1 MTVEDILET
10 IEKKSN
16 LISTVY
22 FICVILFASS
32 FSTLAPLEMGIARNN
47 IASSVDK
54 TKVYLGG
61 RYFLG
66 LGKEFVIYPTTA
78 QTIEMFNV
86 VAATADKQSVYL
98 DLAFQYKLKPEEL
111 VDLYAERQQGYDSFF
126 RREVEE
132 DIKEV
137 TVLWNTI
144 PDFYEK
150 RTDIAVQMK
159 DKVAT
164 MLSAN
169 AAELVDFQLRSI
181 GLLPATETKIIET
194 LVSEQEEL
202 TEQIIQQTTV
212 VRAEKEEFAAA
223 AAAEVQVINSEANA
237 KGIAITSTSSAS
249 AFKLVTDA
257 QSSKLSK
264 IEEGLNLG
272 SPGKLLSYMWYTGL
286 SVNSQK
292 TKLVVNPDAAAQA
305 KLT

>member
-1 MTVEDILET
+1 MSVDSILET

-16 LISTVY
+16 LLSTIY
-22 FICVILFASS
+22 IILIILFSSS
-32 FSTLAPLEMGIARNN
+32 FSTLEPLQMGIARNN

-54 TKVYLGG
+54 DKVYMGG

-86 VAATADKQSVYL
+86 QAATKDKQSVYL
-98 DLAFQYKLKPEEL
+98 DLAFQYKLTPSKL
-111 VDLYAERQQGYDSFF
+111 VDLYSERQQGYDSFY

-150 RTDIAVQMK
+150 RVQIASDMK
-159 DKVAT
+159 DKVQT
-164 MLSAN
+164 MLAINS
-169 AAELVDFQLRSI
+169 AELVSFQLRSI
-181 GLLPATETKIIET
+181 GLLQATETKIIET

-212 VRAEKEEFAAA
+212 VRAEKEEYATA
-223 AAAEVQVINSEANA
+223 AAAEVKVINSEANA
-237 KGIAITSTSSAS
+237 KGIAISADS
-249 AFKLVTDA
+249 EAKAFKLVTDA
-257 QSSKLSK
+257 QSSKLAK
-264 IEEGLNLG
+264 IEEGLGLG
-272 SPGKLLSYMWYTGL
+272 SPGKLLTYMWYTGL
-286 SVNSQK
+286 GLNSEK
-292 TKLVVNPDAAAQA
+292 TKLIVNPDAVSQS